1 MIGMFK
7 KSMTIL
13 LALALLSGQ
22 AVFAADQAVIDD
34 TVVIA
39 GQETAER
46 KSVQNAGKVTEVGAD
61 CIVISVLADG
71 KTQQSVRLNV
81 SDETV
86 LIDSETMAAVS
97 LTDIQVGETVQVAY
111 STVMTRSL
119 PPQSAAYMIAVHTD
133 KGGSV
138 SLVTA
143 DEVAADENGN
153 LAVTDKGQDLIVTI
167 LKDAQVRPYK
177 TKNIVKLNDVTPG
190 STLLLWYEAG
200 TGFDR

>member
-1 MIGMFK
+1 MFK

>member
-61 CIVISVLADG
+61 YIVISVLADG

-143 DEVAADENGN
+143 D
-153 LAVTDKGQDLIVTI
+153 
-167 LKDAQVRPYK
+167 
-177 TKNIVKLNDVTPG
+177 
-190 STLLLWYEAG
+190 
-200 TGFDR
+200 